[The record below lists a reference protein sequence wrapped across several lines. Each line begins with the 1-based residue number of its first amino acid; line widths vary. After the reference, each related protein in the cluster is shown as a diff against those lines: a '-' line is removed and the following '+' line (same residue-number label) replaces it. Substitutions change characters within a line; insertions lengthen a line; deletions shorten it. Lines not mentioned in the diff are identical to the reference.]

1 MNKTH
6 IYINFTNLFEPLLFK
21 DYVNLYM
28 ESDYIPTPA
37 VYINQQFIGYFHDL
51 ITKKP
56 YGKKIRFYTL

>member
-21 DYVNLYM
+21 DYVNLYVDQF
-28 ESDYIPTPA
+28 ESHTPV

-56 YGKKIRFYTL
+56 YGKKIHIYTS